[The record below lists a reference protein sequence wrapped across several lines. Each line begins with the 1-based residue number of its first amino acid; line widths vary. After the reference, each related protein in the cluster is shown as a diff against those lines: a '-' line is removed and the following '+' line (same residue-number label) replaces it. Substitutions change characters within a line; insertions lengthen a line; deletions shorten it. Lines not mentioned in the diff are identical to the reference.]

1 MSSPREGR
9 TPATYEGKMPLPRC
23 AGQAVLER
31 FVMMESSVFKKLQEG
46 CVIPAHPLALTA
58 ENRLDE
64 RCQRALTRYYLAA
77 GAGGLAV
84 GVHTTQFAIHD
95 AKVGLYQ
102 PVLELAG
109 ETARQF
115 TASSRLDPPI
125 LVAGL
130 VGDTAQA
137 VREARLAA
145 RLGYDVGL
153 LSLTALR
160 GRSVED
166 MIAHARQVADVIPVM
181 GFYLQSTISG
191 MVLPREFW
199 RRLVEIPNVRAV
211 KIAPFNRYQTLD
223 VLQAVAESARQDEI
237 ALYTGNDDNIII
249 DLVTPHAFRTTRGEV
264 SLRMAGGL
272 LGQWACWTKRA
283 VETLEVI
290 KEIRR
295 TGRPL
300 PQELLT
306 LAGQLTLANQ
316 AIFDAE
322 NNFAGCIP
330 GISHIL
336 HKQGL
341 MRYIGTLD
349 PADRLSPGQA
359 EQIDAIMLAYSHLT
373 DDEFVQAHLDDW
385 LAC

>member
-1 MSSPREGR
+1 VTEPQIFNQLR
-9 TPATYEGKMPLPRC
+9 
-23 AGQAVLER
+23 
-31 FVMMESSVFKKLQEG
+31 EG
-46 CVIPAHPLALTA
+46 CVIPAHPLALTP
-58 ENRLDE
+58 EKRLDE

-95 AKVGLYQ
+95 PKVGLYQ
-102 PVLELAG
+102 PVLELAVG
-109 ETARQF
+109 TAQQF
-115 TASSRLDPPI
+115 ALSNKLDPPI